1 MEAKECWGTIVG
13 QLIVNTLKHIEL
25 GYHEFY
31 GFVIPIY
38 SVLGLEENKAWVFN
52 LFLCYWNFSIIFVLL
67 NTPIENMVTLYYIK
81 TIF

>member
-38 SVLGLEENKAWVFN
+38 LVLGLEEKKAWVFN
-52 LFLCYWNFSIIFVLL
+52 LFLCY
-67 NTPIENMVTLYYIK
+67 
-81 TIF
+81 